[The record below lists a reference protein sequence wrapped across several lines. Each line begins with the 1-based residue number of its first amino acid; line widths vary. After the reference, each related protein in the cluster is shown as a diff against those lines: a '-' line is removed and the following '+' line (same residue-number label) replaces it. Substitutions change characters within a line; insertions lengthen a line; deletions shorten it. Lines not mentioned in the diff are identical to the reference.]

1 MNSADE
7 DDPIVAEVRRA
18 REEIAA
24 MCGHDY
30 KRIAE
35 YVRQQDIEIRE
46 RMATSARD
54 PTNDENA
61 S

>member
-1 MNSADE
+1 MNTVDD

-24 MCGHDY
+24 MCDYDY

-35 YVRQQDIEIRE
+35 YVRQQDMEIRE
-46 RMATSARD
+46 RMARAADLRGSA
-54 PTNDENA
+54 

>member
-1 MNSADE
+1 MNSVDD

-24 MCGHDY
+24 MCDYDY

-35 YVRQQDIEIRE
+35 YVRQQDMEMRE
-46 RMATSARD
+46 RMGTIQPPSSPLERR
-54 PTNDENA
+54 
-61 S
+61 

>member
-1 MNSADE
+1 MSMNSVDD

-24 MCGHDY
+24 MCDYDY

-35 YVRQQDIEIRE
+35 YVRQQDMEIRE
-46 RMATSARD
+46 RMATQEHG
-54 PTNDENA
+54 PTE
-61 S
+61 

>member
-1 MNSADE
+1 MNSVDD

-24 MCGHDY
+24 MCDHDY

-35 YVRQQDIEIRE
+35 YVRQQDMELRE
-46 RMATSARD
+46 RMVTSPRG
-54 PTNDENA
+54 PTNGESA